1 MQAPTGEPM
10 FNEFFDNAILVILA
24 RAYRR
29 IQEARGK
36 REMFENLKERAQ
48 IRAKALQLAQK
59 DRWTIV
65 DATGMGNV
73 SCKKSGKNY
82 HDSNQLIS
90 ARSAHCRCRLFSIC
104 ALTLLLSY

>member
-1 MQAPTGEPM
+1 ML
-10 FNEFFDNAILVILA
+10 NEFFDNAILVILA
-24 RAYRR
+24 RAYR

-65 DATGMGNV
+65 DATGMGSV

-90 ARSAHCRCRLFSIC
+90 ARSAHYRNRLFSIC